1 MGFFERFK
9 KQSKA
14 EPQAPK
20 HGVASAVKP
29 KVVSKP
35 VETKSTTEKS
45 PAKKADQAASPIVR
59 GPSDLAYRSLLRP
72 LITEKAT
79 MLQSMNKYVFEVES
93 SASADRIARAVETV
107 YGVRPINVNVSNNKG
122 KFVRYGRSFGRRA
135 NWRKAVVTLKAGETI
150 DVYKG
155 IA

>member
-1 MGFFERFK
+1 
-9 KQSKA
+9 
-14 EPQAPK
+14 
-20 HGVASAVKP
+20 
-29 KVVSKP
+29 
-35 VETKSTTEKS
+35 
-45 PAKKADQAASPIVR
+45 
-59 GPSDLAYRSLLRP
+59 
-72 LITEKAT
+72 
-79 MLQSMNKYVFEVES
+79 MNKYVFEVES

-107 YGVRPINVNVSNNKG
+107 YGVRPINVNVSNSQG